1 MLHFSNIRVRASVS
15 ARRRRSGAFY
25 RLVALV
31 GALAVLGLG
40 AAPATAQTTWIAR
53 SGTQDVVRIDTTTN
67 TVIPG
72 SIPRAM
78 ILLGLILAGAAAVVI
93 QRRGL
98 TA

>member
-1 MLHFSNIRVRASVS
+1 M
-15 ARRRRSGAFY
+15 
-25 RLVALV
+25 
-31 GALAVLGLG
+31 
-40 AAPATAQTTWIAR
+40 
-53 SGTQDVVRIDTTTN
+53 VRIDTTTN